1 MASFGLSFS
10 VGCGQSV
17 RPDHALGRRLG
28 EGLGELRRVGV
39 GRRADL
45 GVHVGAGEL
54 HPGPA
59 LVDQPADDGVGRV
72 RGAGVLRDAP
82 HVVEHDRR
90 RQAVED
96 VLDADDLVAEHVDL
110 HVPAEVVDAL
120 RQRLEHVDRR
130 RAGLHQVE
138 ADAAHAEI
146 VQALE
151 LGVGHARVDDGDAA
165 RRRPDLRHAVQRAG
179 IVGAV
184 GRGLH
189 YDVARRAD
197 ALLQEPVVVG
207 LGVGRLQGRAR
218 RDREAAVVDVHVAV
232 AGVLRRVQLR
242 RLGAGRPRHLVLG
255 LRPRRR
261 RGEDARAKRR
271 RSEALQDPT
280 AFQWLAHD
288 CLRRRRTRNAP
299 GERRRHR
306 A

>member
-1 MASFGLSFS
+1 M
-10 VGCGQSV
+10 
-17 RPDHALGRRLG
+17 
-28 EGLGELRRVGV
+28 
-39 GRRADL
+39 
-45 GVHVGAGEL
+45 L
-54 HPGPA
+54 H
-59 LVDQPADDGVGRV
+59 
-72 RGAGVLRDAP
+72 
-82 HVVEHDRR
+82 
-90 RQAVED
+90 
-96 VLDADDLVAEHVDL
+96 DLVAEHVDL

-165 RRRPDLRHAVQRAG
+165 RRRPDLRDAVERAG

-189 YDVARRAD
+189 DDVARRAD
-197 ALLQEPVVVG
+197 ALLQKPIVVD

-232 AGVLRRVQLR
+232 AGVLRRLQLR

-271 RSEALQDPT
+271 RSQALQDPT
-280 AFQWLAHD
+280 AFQQFAHD
-288 CLRRRRTRNAP
+288 CLPRRRPATLLAGDAGTEPSTDGRAGRGRPSPFPPHSPSTTPPERPGSTRPRGHDA
-299 GERRRHR
+299 
-306 A
+306 